1 VGSAAYG
8 DEGPIAA
15 LATPPGES
23 ALALIRLSGR
33 ETIERLG
40 ELFSPKERLLKS
52 PGYRIV
58 HGWISAGGERIDEV
72 LVSVYRAPRSYTG
85 EEGADI
91 SCHGGPAP
99 VKAILGAL
107 RKAGF
112 RDALPGEFTFRA
124 FMGGKLDLTRSE
136 SVMELVSAKTDRG
149 LAHAARRLSGALE
162 EEIRG
167 IKRLLAEALAGVEIF
182 LDYSE
187 EDIETEEGSPENF
200 PSRGLAE
207 EALTRLKRLAASY
220 RRERLYQTGALA
232 VIAGLPNAGKS
243 SLFNRLLGE
252 DRSIVTELPGT
263 TRDWIEGSLSFEGV
277 PVRLADTA
285 GLRAS
290 EESMDRVERAGVE
303 RSRKLLAE
311 ADLVLYVIDGSA
323 GLRAGDRQFLG
334 ELAHGLAPNP
344 AGPESPPRPLLILWN
359 KIDIAPPPGALDSL
373 SPLPAPLGI
382 SARTG
387 EGLAELA
394 AAAAAALEE
403 AADAAG
409 ELSPGIAT
417 ARQKEL
423 VDRCAAAVEEAL
435 ALSAGGEPLDLIAP
449 ALREGVNALGE
460 ITGELSTA
468 DILETMFTKFC
479 VGK

>member
-1 VGSAAYG
+1 VDRAAYG

-15 LATPPGES
+15 LASPPGES
-23 ALALIRLSGR
+23 ALALLRLSGR
-33 ETIERLG
+33 GSLELLG
-40 ELFSPKERLLKS
+40 GLFSQKKRLLES
-52 PGYRIV
+52 PGRRIV
-58 HGWISAGGERIDEV
+58 HGWICHEGERLDEV

-85 EEGADI
+85 EDGADI
-91 SCHGGPAP
+91 SCHGGLVPA
-99 VKAILGAL
+99 KAILGAL
-107 RKAGF
+107 KKAGF

-136 SVMELVSAKTDRG
+136 SVMELISAQTDRG
-149 LAHAARRLSGALE
+149 LVNAARRLSGALE
-162 EEIRG
+162 EEILG
-167 IKRLLAEALAGVEIF
+167 IKNLLAEALAGAEIF

-187 EDIETEEGSPENF
+187 DDIETEDEEPGNF
-200 PSRGLAE
+200 PSRPLAE
-207 EALTRLKRLAASY
+207 EALVRLKTLAASY
-220 RRERLYQTGALA
+220 HRERLYQTGALG

-263 TRDWIEGSLSFEGV
+263 TRDWIEGVLSLEGI

-290 EESMDRVERAGVE
+290 GESMDRAERAGVE
-303 RSRKLLAE
+303 RSRELLAE

-323 GLRAGDRQFLG
+323 GITAGDRRFLP
-334 ELAHGLAPNP
+334 ELVRNS
-344 AGPESPPRPLLILWN
+344 EKTLLILWN
-359 KIDIAPPPGALDSL
+359 KIDIAPPPPAAAFSFL
-373 SPLPAPLGI
+373 SPLPAPLGV

-387 EGLAELA
+387 EGLTELA
-394 AAAAAALEE
+394 AAAAGVLER
-403 AADAAG
+403 AAG
-409 ELSPGIAT
+409 TLPAAGTVSPGIAT

-423 VDRCAAAVEEAL
+423 VDRSITAVEEAL
-435 ALSAGGEPLDLIAP
+435 ALSARGEPLDLIAP
-449 ALREGVNALGE
+449 ALRDGVNALGE
-460 ITGELSTA
+460 ITGEISSA